1 MHGQERRLAN
11 CFEGDI
17 YIMILT
23 IIAIIFVFLL
33 LLFPHEL
40 GHFFFAKI
48 WNIRVDKFSLGMGP
62 KLLSFKKGETEYLI
76 SCLPVGGY
84 VKIAGMQPGEENI
97 KRGFQK
103 QSWGKRVSVLLA
115 GSMMNYLVAII
126 LFSSIF
132 MIGFWTFQ
140 TDKAIIGE
148 VKEGSP
154 AALANLT
161 PEDKILKINGE
172 NLEKWEDIA
181 LIMEKN
187 QEKDSLTLEIQREKE
202 VITTTLKP
210 VFDPELNRKIIGI
223 TPLKVFKRYNPLTA
237 LIEGARESFMITK
250 LIFVALGGMITRK
263 VPAEFSGPVGIVKFV
278 GESAHLGLVPFLSLT
293 AFLSIN
299 LALFNLFPIPALD
312 GGRLF
317 LLLIEKIR
325 GKALALE
332 KEAIINYIGFM
343 IIISLFFL
351 ITYQDIAR
359 IISG

>member
-1 MHGQERRLAN
+1 MV
-11 CFEGDI
+11 
-17 YIMILT
+17 LT
-23 IIAIIFVFLL
+23 IIAVVIVFFLL
-33 LLFPHEL
+33 IFPHEL

-62 KLLSFKKGETEYLI
+62 KLFGFKKGETEYII
-76 SCLPVGGY
+76 SYLPVGGY
-84 VKIAGMQPGEENI
+84 VKIAGMQPGEESI
-97 KRGFQK
+97 ERGFQK
-103 QSWGKRVSVLLA
+103 QSWGKRASVLLA
-115 GSMMNYLVAII
+115 GSMMNYLAAII

-140 TDKAIIGE
+140 IDKAIIGE

-154 AALANLT
+154 AALANLM
-161 PEDKILKINGE
+161 PGDKILKINEE
-172 NLEKWEDIA
+172 NVKKWEDIA
-181 LIMEKN
+181 LIMGKN

-202 VITTTLKP
+202 VITISLKP
-210 VFDPELNRKIIGI
+210 VFDPESNRKIIGI
-223 TPLKVFKRYNPLTA
+223 IPLKVFKRYNPLTA
-237 LIEGARESFMITK
+237 LIEGTKESFMITQ
-250 LIFVALGGMITRK
+250 LIFVSLGGMITRK

-278 GESAHLGLVPFLSLT
+278 GESAHLGLVPLLSLT

-299 LALFNLFPIPALD
+299 LSLFNLFPIPALD

-332 KEAIINYIGFM
+332 KEAVINYIGFM
-343 IIISLFFL
+343 VIIFLFFL

>member
-1 MHGQERRLAN
+1 
-11 CFEGDI
+11 
-17 YIMILT
+17 MILT

-140 TDKAIIGE
+140 TNKAIIGE

-154 AALANLT
+154 ADLANLT

-172 NLEKWEDIA
+172 NVEKWEDIA

-187 QEKDSLTLEIQREKE
+187 REEDSLTLEIQREKE

-210 VFDPELNRKIIGI
+210 VFDPQLNRKIIGI

-237 LIEGARESFMITK
+237 LVEGAKESFMITK

-278 GESAHLGLVPFLSLT
+278 GESVHLGLVPFLSLA

>member
-1 MHGQERRLAN
+1 
-11 CFEGDI
+11 
-17 YIMILT
+17 MILT
-23 IIAIIFVFLL
+23 IIAIIFVFFLL
-33 LLFPHEL
+33 IFPHEL

-62 KLLSFKKGETEYLI
+62 KLLGFKKGETEYVI
-76 SCLPVGGY
+76 SSLPVGGY
-84 VKIAGMQPGEENI
+84 VKIAGMQPGEESM

-115 GSMMNYLVAII
+115 GSFMNYLVAII
-126 LFSSIF
+126 LFTSIF

-148 VKEGSP
+148 VEKGSP
-154 AALANLT
+154 AALANLISG
-161 PEDKILKINGE
+161 DKILKINGE
-172 NLEKWEDIA
+172 NVEKWEDIA
-181 LIMEKN
+181 LIMKKN
-187 QEKDSLTLEIQREKE
+187 REKDNLTLEIQREKK
-202 VITTTLKP
+202 VITITLKP
-210 VFDPELNRKIIGI
+210 VFNSQLNRKIIGI
-223 TPLKVFKRYNPLTA
+223 TPLKVFERYNPLSA
-237 LIEGARESFMITK
+237 SIKGVKESFMITK
-250 LIFVALGGMITRK
+250 LIFVALGGMIIRK

-278 GESAHLGLVPFLSLT
+278 GESAHLGLIPLLSLT
-293 AFLSIN
+293 ALLSIN

-325 GKALALE
+325 GKALTLE
-332 KEAIINYIGFM
+332 KEAMINYIGFM